1 MRFFLISTLT
11 CSCKLFKGK
20 LFILGK
26 RQRRLAVAE
35 NKKRRNMNF
44 CNAHCMDHTTFNFQ
58 PFPFHFYLG
67 YGNLVHISIYFLGF
81 NPEDV
86 ESQICKN
93 GTFFS
98 RPNAKVRSN
107 FSIVDQIRF

>member
-1 MRFFLISTLT
+1 MRFVLIFTLT
-11 CSCKLFKGK
+11 CSRKQFRGK

-86 ESQICKN
+86 ESQIWKN
-93 GTFFS
+93 NTFFS